1 MLNAQIHRIN
11 DEAAANLQTIA
22 APDLLRPGG
31 IETVPVGLQNTLA
44 AIVESAPY
52 AIALLDDDFRHL
64 GASDTYCAML
74 RTDRIAIMGKTCRDL
89 FFPLSGDW
97 EMAQQR
103 CLAGESSTFEHDW
116 TSGSH
121 GKARRMRWQIRPW
134 RKSRARVSG
143 AILFVQVVSASEST
157 KQGNLLTVLDSV
169 PNLVV
174 LAKPNGVLTFMNKAG
189 QQLTGMDQ
197 IGGYENR
204 AFADFVRPSN
214 RPIFLGMPLDH
225 NWPDKMLIRN
235 LKTGEEIPMMLTL
248 LKMYDAAN
256 VPCGFA
262 CIETDTRKQNTY
274 LEDSQTSDLQLQ
286 HAQKRESVCE
296 LSGRVAHELNN
307 TLLIIN
313 GYSSILSE
321 ELATDPHLSSEA
333 KAILKAGERTTL
345 LAQKL
350 ISLSRL

>member
-1 MLNAQIHRIN
+1 
-11 DEAAANLQTIA
+11 
-22 APDLLRPGG
+22 
-31 IETVPVGLQNTLA
+31 
-44 AIVESAPY
+44 
-52 AIALLDDDFRHL
+52 
-64 GASDTYCAML
+64 ML

-197 IGGYENR
+197 IGGYCEFYEEQAR
-204 AFADFVRPSN
+204 YAFRLIADGRQDAF
-214 RPIFLGMPLDH
+214 
-225 NWPDKMLIRN
+225 